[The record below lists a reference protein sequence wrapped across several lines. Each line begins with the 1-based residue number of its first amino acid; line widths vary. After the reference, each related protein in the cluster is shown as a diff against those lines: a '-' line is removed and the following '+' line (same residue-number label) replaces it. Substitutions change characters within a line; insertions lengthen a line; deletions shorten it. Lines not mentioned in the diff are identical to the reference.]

1 MEEFKSQI
9 KEGFILW
16 SWVALLGSYISTT
29 NMTVIRYINHS
40 SNDSG
45 ISIDQFNR
53 EFLFQS
59 IIPMFPA
66 VIMLIA
72 WVSFVSYSREVYSFV
87 FEISENKDEIE
98 LSQSKKSLSRKFN
111 QTLYYMVLTWL
122 FVIITNMFIPVYNL
136 MRILH

>member
-98 LSQSKKSLSRKFN
+98 LSQSKKSLSS
-111 QTLYYMVLTWL
+111 L
-122 FVIITNMFIPVYNL
+122 
-136 MRILH
+136 